1 MTIPDGF
8 LFSQGNLQD
17 YVDCQRRFQL
27 RHILRQAW
35 PAVEAE
41 PFLEFEHK
49 MELGARFHV
58 VIRQHLSG
66 ISESQIES
74 TLGDEMVINDWWMN
88 YKLSFRQG
96 LLKEIMERGKYFE
109 EISLSTPINKFR
121 LVAKYDL
128 LVLQPDGKL
137 IIMDWKT
144 SQTHPKRKWL
154 ANRLQSHVYP
164 YVLAT
169 GASTLINRLQPD
181 PAEIEMIYWF
191 TNQPDQ
197 PERFSYDIHLF
208 KDDARYLENLIMAID
223 QKTEAV
229 FPLTPDV
236 QRCLFCTYR
245 SLCNRGIK
253 PGEWRQLE
261 DWQED
266 EISADNFSIN
276 YDQIGE
282 IEF

>member
-27 RHILRQAW
+27 RHLLHLAW

-49 MELGARFHV
+49 MEQGARFHRIV
-58 VIRQHLSG
+58 RQHLLG
-66 ISESQIES
+66 ISTPDIEGS
-74 TLGDEMVINDWWMN
+74 IRDDTIIDNWWLN
-88 YKLSFRQG
+88 YKHLRDEG
-96 LLKEIMERGKYFE
+96 LLRQILESSKHFE
-109 EISLSTPINKFR
+109 EITLSSPISRFR

-128 LVLQPDGKL
+128 LIIQPDGKL

-144 SQTHPKRKWL
+144 SQNHPKHKWL
-154 ANRLQSHVYP
+154 ADRLQTHVYP
-164 YVLAT
+164 YVLASA
-169 GASTLINRLQPD
+169 ASTLTRYLQPD
-181 PAEIEMIYWF
+181 QVDIEMIYWF
-191 TNQPDQ
+191 ANQPDQ
-197 PERFSYDIHLF
+197 LESYRYDLNSYEY
-208 KDDARYLENLIMAID
+208 DARYLENLILAID
-223 QKTEAV
+223 RKPDAI
-229 FPLTPDV
+229 FPLTADIN
-236 QRCLFCTYR
+236 RCLFCTYR

-253 PGEWRQLE
+253 PGELHQLDE
-261 DWQED
+261 WQEV
-266 EISADNFSIN
+266 ISTENFSID